1 MKTLKT
7 NLTYLLSAAIG
18 VLTFVLFAIPYL
30 SIYASL
36 LGNSAS
42 EGINGYQVLD
52 LWDSGFA
59 GVMSSLLQVLVLVSA
74 IALLA
79 FGACGL
85 LKAFGILK
93 AFPETLGGIESKKI
107 AHFGLIGYAILNAL
121 LLVFLIIFTSSNSD
135 GNELISAGVSL
146 SAGIFVTLVLAIGAA
161 VTPVVVE
168 KLSKKA
174 APAAEEAPTATEE

>member
-7 NLTYLLSAAIG
+7 NLSYLLSAAIG

-30 SIYASL
+30 SLYVDSF
-36 LGNSAS
+36 LGGAS
-42 EGINGYQVLD
+42 EGFSGYKVMD
-52 LWDSGFA
+52 LWDGGFS
-59 GVMSSLLQVLVLVSA
+59 GVMSSLLQILVLVSA
-74 IALLA
+74 ILLLA
-79 FGACGL
+79 IGVCGL

-107 AHFGLIGYAILNAL
+107 AHFGLIGYAILNTL
-121 LLVFLIIFTSSNSD
+121 LLVFLIIYTSSNSD